1 MITKREVILKGLN
14 RKLSQ
19 AEKVRC
25 RLFAVKLETKPHPMV
40 STRPIVDSESQP
52 CGCVILFMGDFPII
66 PMVAKRISPG

>member
-1 MITKREVILKGLN
+1 MKREAILKGLN

-40 STRPIVDSESQP
+40 LTRPIVDSESQP
-52 CGCVILFMGDFPII
+52 YEVVILFMGDFPII
-66 PMVAKRISPG
+66 PIVAKRI